1 MICLLF
7 PGQGAQ
13 TPGFLKSLPAT
24 RATTD
29 VLAEASAVLGQD
41 VGALDDVAA
50 LQSTVAVQITALVA
64 GVAMARSLAGEGVEI
79 DGVAGLSV
87 GSFAAAVAADAIAF
101 ADALKLVN
109 LRATL
114 METAYPTGYG
124 MAAIDGLTAPRLQ
137 NLCDALGT
145 AQAPLYLANL
155 NGPTEVVAT
164 GANSAL
170 DALMAA
176 AQDVGARRTQRLPV
190 SVPSHCPLLSAVAD
204 QLVAALQE
212 IEMKP
217 PKIVYVGNRRA
228 RALYDAAT
236 VHEELGT
243 NVSHPVLWSDST
255 RLLYELGARTFIEA
269 PPGAALTGLIT
280 NAFPDVRARS
290 AGQTPLDG
298 LVRLAKTAQEEGGGY
313 DDVARA

>member
-13 TPGFLKSLPAT
+13 TPGFLHSLPAT
-24 RATTD
+24 QAMAE
-29 VLAEASAVLGQD
+29 VLAEATAVLDQD
-41 VGALDDVAA
+41 VMALDDADA

-64 GVAMARSLAGEGVEI
+64 GVAMARSLTGEGVEI

-87 GSFAAAVAADAIAF
+87 GSFAAAVTAGAIAF
-101 ADALKLVN
+101 GDALRLVK

-114 METAYPTGYG
+114 MEAAYPTGYG

-137 NLCDALGT
+137 ALCDALGT
-145 AQAPLYLANL
+145 AEAPLYLANL
-155 NGPTEVVAT
+155 NGATEIVAT
-164 GANSAL
+164 GADPAL

-176 AQDVGARRTQRLPV
+176 AQERGARRTQRLPV
-190 SVPSHCPLLSAVAD
+190 SVPSHCPLLSPVAD

-212 IEMKP
+212 IEVKP

-228 RALYDAAT
+228 RALYDAAA
-236 VHEELGT
+236 VREELGT

-255 RLLYELGARTFIEA
+255 RLMYELGARTFIEA

-280 NAFPDVRARS
+280 SAYPDVRAR
-290 AGQTPLDG
+290 AAAQTPLDS
-298 LVRLAKTAQEEGGGY
+298 LVRLAQTAGG
-313 DDVARA
+313 D

>member
-13 TPGFLKSLPAT
+13 TPGFLKGLPAT
-24 RATTD
+24 CATAD

-41 VGALDDVAA
+41 VSALDDASA

-64 GVAMARSLAGEGVEI
+64 GVAMARSLTEAAVEI
-79 DGVAGLSV
+79 DAVAGLSV
-87 GSFAAAVAADAIAF
+87 GSFAAGVAAGAIAF
-101 ADALKLVN
+101 DDALKLVK

-114 METAYPTGYG
+114 MEAAYPTGYG

-137 NLCDALGT
+137 RLCDTLGST
-145 AQAPLYLANL
+145 RAPLYLANL
-155 NGPTEVVAT
+155 NGATEIVAT
-164 GANSAL
+164 GGDAAL

-176 AQDVGARRTQRLPV
+176 AQELGARRTQRLPV
-190 SVPSHCPLLSAVAD
+190 SVPSHCPLLSPVAD
-204 QLVAALQE
+204 RLVAALQE
-212 IEMKP
+212 IEVKRP
-217 PKIVYVGNRRA
+217 AITYIGNRRA
-228 RALYDAAT
+228 RALYDVAA
-236 VHEELGT
+236 VREELGT

-280 NAFPDVRARS
+280 SAFTDVRAR
-290 AGQTPLDG
+290 AAAQTPLDG
-298 LVRLAKTAQEEGGGY
+298 LVRLAEA
-313 DDVARA
+313 AREDRDG